1 MVDRPLENI
10 RPVGPFIN
18 TDSSDTD
25 QNSNDNKDPLLET
38 AEKWYQSISREQ
50 NKRKMMKNYLTSTT
64 NLTEDEI
71 DARLNEAGL

>member
-10 RPVGPFIN
+10 RPVGPFIS
-18 TDSSDTD
+18 TDSSSSN
-25 QNSNDNKDPLLET
+25 QNSDGDKDPLLET

-71 DARLNEAGL
+71 DTKLNEAGL